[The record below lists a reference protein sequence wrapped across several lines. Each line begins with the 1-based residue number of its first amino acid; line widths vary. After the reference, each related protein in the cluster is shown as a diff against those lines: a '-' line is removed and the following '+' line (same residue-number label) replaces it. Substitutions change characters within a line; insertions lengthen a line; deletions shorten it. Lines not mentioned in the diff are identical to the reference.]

1 MYTDGKRL
9 EGSGTGD
16 DEVGGGGGAGAVVTV
31 GAVTVGCVVAVPVGG
46 DCGTA
51 LLGVRPVKRGIPEV
65 ACSISGARQRGFTQV

>member
-16 DEVGGGGGAGAVVTV
+16 DVVGGGGGAGAVVTV